1 MIYERPIVHNWG
13 SIHGFLDLFFP
24 KTLKEEMRRV
34 DDDSRVEKLRRLI
47 ERAPVGLQWN
57 AEEVCKQLG
66 LHMCNR
72 EARRLFKAS
81 TGMGFKQYTRKTRLD
96 YAAQQLKST
105 NAPIKTVAAEVG
117 YRHLST
123 FTRSFLKQFGVRPT
137 EFRRMW
143 YGTGIFQRRIEDWTD
158 GPYTLSPHAL

>member
-1 MIYERPIVHNWG
+1 MYERPAVQNWG
-13 SIHGFLDLFFP
+13 SIHDFLDLFFP
-24 KTLKEEMRRV
+24 RTLQEEMRQA
-34 DDDSRVEKLRRLI
+34 DDDFRVEKLRTLI

-57 AEEVCKQLG
+57 PGEVCKQLG

-72 EARRLFKAS
+72 EARRLFKTC

-96 YAAQQLKST
+96 CAAQQLKTT

-123 FTRSFLKQFGVRPT
+123 FTRSFLKQFGVGPM

-143 YGTGIFQRRIEDWTD
+143 YGKEIFQRHDDWTD
-158 GPYTLSPHAL
+158 SSYALSAQ

>member
-1 MIYERPIVHNWG
+1 MMYERPAVRNWG
-13 SIHGFLDLFFP
+13 SIHDFLDLFFP
-24 KTLKEEMRRV
+24 RTLQEEMRQV
-34 DDDSRVEKLRRLI
+34 DDDFRVEKLRRLI

-57 AEEVCKQLG
+57 PGEVCRQLG

-72 EARRLFKAS
+72 EARRLFKAC
-81 TGMGFKQYTRKTRLD
+81 TGMGFKQFTRKTRLD
-96 YAAQQLKST
+96 YAAQQLKAT

-123 FTRSFLKQFGVRPT
+123 FTRSFLKQFGVGPM

-143 YGTGIFQRRIEDWTD
+143 YGKGIFQRHDDWTD
-158 GPYTLSPHAL
+158 GSYALSTHTV